1 MRAPG
6 GSVTIGGMPMLCL
19 AGTFPIDGTE
29 PDGDSVRFRP
39 ADPADW
45 TKVPGVHQVH
55 TNATGAAQ
63 LRADA
68 IDALET
74 HYAPPGGHNLHQPLE
89 LAHAAAAE
97 LLDWLGF
104 TGVVRDGEKVTAVD
118 ADAQPGF
125 ILTRGADQYGRCVAL
140 IGRGDPP
147 VASGGMLHAGVDL
160 LRETAN
166 HHLIATGLAF
176 PTYYTNLY
184 VDLRA
189 ELTQQVAAARQAGA
203 GVFADDRTQ
212 VGVTVES
219 LATLTDEA
227 VILPKLFRRLADYLQ
242 LNGDDP
248 SLAGFA
254 AFLSQ
259 QADELWVIPTG
270 QKTGLDN
277 LVGVSGQTVELKRPP
292 EELVFEEK

>member
-1 MRAPG
+1 
-6 GSVTIGGMPMLCL
+6 MLCL
-19 AGTFPIDGTE
+19 AGTFPIKGTE

-39 ADPADW
+39 IDTADW
-45 TKVPGVHQVH
+45 AKVPGTHKVR

-74 HYAPPGGHNLHQPLE
+74 HYTPQGGHTLHQPPE
-89 LAHAAAAE
+89 LGHAAAAE

-104 TGVVRDGEKVTAVD
+104 TGVVRDGETVTAVEND
-118 ADAQPGF
+118 QRPGF
-125 ILTRGADQYGRCVAL
+125 ILTNGADKYGRCVAL
-140 IGRGDPP
+140 IGRGDAP
-147 VASGGMLHAGVDL
+147 VASGQMLRVGVDR

-166 HHLIATGLAF
+166 HHLISMGLVY
-176 PTYYTNLY
+176 PTYYTNLFI
-184 VDLRA
+184 DLRA
-189 ELTQQVAAARQAGA
+189 ELTDQVATARQAA
-203 GVFADDRTQ
+203 KGVFADDRTEA
-212 VGVTVES
+212 GVTVAS
-219 LATLTDEA
+219 LATLTDDA

-248 SLAGFA
+248 SLAGFET
-254 AFLSQ
+254 FLRQ
-259 QADELWVIPTG
+259 QDDELWVIPTG

-277 LVGVSGQTVELKRPP
+277 LVGVSGQTVKLKRPP

>member
-1 MRAPG
+1 
-6 GSVTIGGMPMLCL
+6 MPMLCL
-19 AGTFPIDGTE
+19 AGTFPIKGTE

-39 ADPADW
+39 TDPADW
-45 TKVPGVHQVH
+45 TKVRGAHRVH

-74 HYAPPGGHNLHQPLE
+74 HYTPQGGHPLHQPPA

-118 ADAQPGF
+118 ADEQPGF
-125 ILTRGADQYGRCVAL
+125 ILTSGADKYGRCVAL

-147 VASGGMLHAGVDL
+147 AASGQMLRVAVDQ

-166 HHLIATGLAF
+166 HRLLSTGLAY
-176 PTYYTNLY
+176 PTYYSNLY

-189 ELTQQVAAARQAGA
+189 ELTDQVATVRQAAR

-212 VGVTVES
+212 TGVTVES

-242 LNGDDP
+242 LNGEDP
-248 SLAGFA
+248 SLAGFG

-259 QADELWVIPTG
+259 QDDELWVIPTG

-277 LVGVSGQTVELKRPP
+277 LVGVSGQTVKLKRPP

>member
-1 MRAPG
+1 
-6 GSVTIGGMPMLCL
+6 MPMLCL
-19 AGTFPIDGTE
+19 AGTFPITGTE

-39 ADPADW
+39 SDPADW
-45 TKVPGVHQVH
+45 TKVPGAHQVR

-74 HYAPPGGHNLHQPLE
+74 HYTPHGGHTLHQPLA

-118 ADAQPGF
+118 ADERPGF
-125 ILTRGADQYGRCVAL
+125 ILTRGADKYGRCVAL

-147 VASGGMLHAGVDL
+147 VASGEMLRVSVEQ
-160 LRETAN
+160 LRATAN
-166 HHLIATGLAF
+166 HRLIATGLAY

-184 VDLRA
+184 IELRA
-189 ELTQQVAAARQAGA
+189 ELSDQVATARQAAA
-203 GVFADDRTQ
+203 GVFAGDRTQ
-212 VGVTVES
+212 TGVTVES
-219 LATLTDEA
+219 LATLTDDA

-248 SLAGFA
+248 SLAGFED
-254 AFLSQ
+254 FLRQ
-259 QADELWVIPTG
+259 QDDELWVIPTG

>member
-1 MRAPG
+1 
-6 GSVTIGGMPMLCL
+6 MLCL
-19 AGTFPIDGTE
+19 AGTFPIQGTE

-39 ADPADW
+39 SDPADW
-45 TKVPGVHQVH
+45 TKVPGAHKVRM
-55 TNATGAAQ
+55 NATGAAQ

-74 HYAPPGGHNLHQPLE
+74 HYTPQGGHTLHQPLE

-118 ADAQPGF
+118 QDDQPGF
-125 ILTRGADQYGRCVAL
+125 ILTLGADKYGRCVAL
-140 IGRGDPP
+140 IGRGEAP
-147 VASGGMLHAGVDL
+147 VPNGQALHVGIDQ

-166 HHLIATGLAF
+166 HRLISTGLAY

-189 ELTQQVAAARQAGA
+189 ELSDQVATARQAGA
-203 GVFADDRTQ
+203 GVFAADRTQ
-212 VGVTVES
+212 AGVTVES

-227 VILPKLFRRLADYLQ
+227 LILPKLFRRLADYLQ

-248 SLAGFA
+248 SLAGFE
-254 AFLSQ
+254 AFLTA

-277 LVGVSGQTVELKRPP
+277 LVSVSGQTVKLKRPP

>member
-1 MRAPG
+1 MP
-6 GSVTIGGMPMLCL
+6 GMPMLCL
-19 AGTFPIDGTE
+19 AGTFPITGTE

-45 TKVPGVHQVH
+45 SKVPGAHKVH

-74 HYAPPGGHNLHQPLE
+74 HYTPTGGHTLHQPLG

-97 LLDWLGF
+97 LLKWLGF
-104 TGVVRDGEKVTAVD
+104 KDVTREGEKVTGVASD
-118 ADAQPGF
+118 ERPGY
-125 ILTRGADQYGRCVAL
+125 ILTRGADAYGRCVAL

-147 VASGGMLHAGVDL
+147 VASGDSVTVGVTL
-160 LRETAN
+160 LRRTAN
-166 HHLIATGLAF
+166 HHLIADGLAF
-176 PTYYTNLY
+176 PTFYTNLY
-184 VDLRA
+184 VDLRN
-189 ELTQQVAAARQAGA
+189 ELAARAAGA
-203 GVFADDRTQ
+203 RETHTGVFAGDRTQ
-212 VGVTVES
+212 KGVNVKS
-219 LATLTDEA
+219 LATLTDDA
-227 VILPKLFRRLADYLQ
+227 VILPKLFRRLTDYLH

-254 AFLSQ
+254 AFLAQ
-259 QADELWVIPTG
+259 QSDELWIIPTG
-270 QKTGLDN
+270 QKTSLDTV
-277 LVGVSGQTVELKRPP
+277 VGVTGQVVKLKRLP

>member
-1 MRAPG
+1 
-6 GSVTIGGMPMLCL
+6 MPMLCL
-19 AGTFPIDGTE
+19 AGVFTVTGTE

-39 ADPADW
+39 DDPGDW
-45 TKVPGVHQVH
+45 TQVPSPNKVR
-55 TNATGAAQ
+55 TNAAGAAQ
-63 LRADA
+63 LRMDA

-74 HYAPPGGHNLHQPLE
+74 HYTPQGGHVLHQPLE

-118 ADAQPGF
+118 NDERPGF
-125 ILTRGADQYGRCVAL
+125 ILTRGADKYGRCVAL

-147 VASGGMLHAGVDL
+147 VPSGQAFHVGIDQ

-166 HHLIATGLAF
+166 HRLISTGLAY

-184 VDLRA
+184 VELRG
-189 ELTQQVAAARQAGA
+189 ELTDQVATARQAGEGVYA
-203 GVFADDRTQ
+203 GDRTQ
-212 VGVTVES
+212 DGVTVES

-248 SLAGFA
+248 SLAGFD
-254 AFLSQ
+254 AFLTQ
-259 QADELWVIPTG
+259 QDDQLWVIATG

-277 LVGVSGQTVELKRPP
+277 LVDVSGQTVKLKRRP

>member
-1 MRAPG
+1 
-6 GSVTIGGMPMLCL
+6 MLCL
-19 AGTFPIDGTE
+19 AGTFPIKGTE

-39 ADPADW
+39 SDPADW
-45 TKVPGVHQVH
+45 TKVPGAHPVRV
-55 TNATGAAQ
+55 NASGAAQ

-74 HYAPPGGHNLHQPLE
+74 HYTPQGGHTLHQPIQ
-89 LAHAAAAE
+89 LADAAAAE

-104 TGVVRDGEKVTAVD
+104 TGVVRAGQKVTAVD
-118 ADAQPGF
+118 NDGRPGF
-125 ILTRGADQYGRCVAL
+125 ILTRGADKYGRCVAL

-147 VASGGMLHAGVDL
+147 VQNGQLFHVDVDQ

-166 HHLIATGLAF
+166 HRLISTGLAY

-184 VDLRA
+184 VELRN
-189 ELTQQVAAARQAGA
+189 ELSDQVATARQARA

-212 VGVTVES
+212 TGVTVES

-248 SLAGFA
+248 SLAGFE
-254 AFLSQ
+254 AFLSA

-277 LVGVSGQTVELKRPP
+277 LVAVSGQTVSLKRPP

>member
-1 MRAPG
+1 
-6 GSVTIGGMPMLCL
+6 MLCL
-19 AGTFPIDGTE
+19 AGTFPIKGTE

-45 TKVPGVHQVH
+45 AKVPGAHQVR

-63 LRADA
+63 LRADS

-74 HYAPPGGHNLHQPLE
+74 HYTPTGGHTLHQPLE
-89 LAHAAAAE
+89 LGHAAAAE

-104 TGVVRDGEKVTAVD
+104 TGVVREGEKVTAV
-118 ADAQPGF
+118 ADDGQPGF

-147 VASGGMLHAGVDL
+147 VASGKTLHVGLDL
-160 LRETAN
+160 LRETVN
-166 HHLIATGLAF
+166 HRLISTGLVF
-176 PTYYTNLY
+176 PTYYTNIY
-184 VDLRA
+184 VDLRD
-189 ELTQQVAAARQAGA
+189 ELTQQVTAARQAA
-203 GVFADDRTQ
+203 TGVFAGDLTQ
-212 VGVTVES
+212 TGVTVES

-227 VILPKLFRRLADYLQ
+227 VILPKLFRRLTDYLQ

-259 QADELWVIPTG
+259 QDDELWVIPTG
-270 QKTGLDN
+270 QKTGLDT
-277 LVGVSGQTVELKRPP
+277 VVDVAGQTVKLERLP

>member
-1 MRAPG
+1 
-6 GSVTIGGMPMLCL
+6 MPMLCL
-19 AGTFPIDGTE
+19 AGTFPIKGTE

-39 ADPADW
+39 ANPADW
-45 TKVPGVHQVH
+45 SKVPGTHQVH

-74 HYAPPGGHNLHQPLE
+74 HYAPPGGHNLHQPIA
-89 LAHAAAAE
+89 LADAAAAE

-104 TGVVRDGEKVTAVD
+104 TGVVRDGEKITAVD
-118 ADAQPGF
+118 NDGQPGF
-125 ILTRGADQYGRCVAL
+125 ILTRGADKYGRCVAL

-147 VASGGMLHAGVDL
+147 VAGGQTVHVGLEL
-160 LRETAN
+160 LRATAN
-166 HHLIATGLAF
+166 HHLITTGLVY

-184 VDLRA
+184 VELRG
-189 ELTQQVAAARQAGA
+189 ELTDQVAAARQAGE

-212 VGVTVES
+212 KGVTVES
-219 LATLTDEA
+219 LTTLTDDA

-248 SLAGFA
+248 SLAGLE
-254 AFLSQ
+254 AFLAQ
-259 QADELWVIPTG
+259 QDDELWVIPTG
-270 QKTGLDN
+270 QKTGFDTI
-277 LVGVSGQTVELKRPP
+277 VSVSGQTVKLKRPP
-292 EELVFEEK
+292 EELVFEEG